1 MSQSSAR
8 FPSRDDKYYWSA
20 NLDFF
25 KDHLPLEKQTWNAL
39 AARGSFSDPAGQDP
53 HSRARRTAPDAAPS
67 PRGAGRR
74 LVQRVAG
81 ATSQMAARPAPGQA
95 RPGGQSRLSPLTLQG
110 ESKAPQARPRGEGR
124 RAHGLVTPEPVPQ
137 TRSRGG
143 ACLAC
148 RSPYLLPAPRR
159 PALAGAGA
167 AGWGRPEPGGA
178 AGLAAVWSAW
188 ARHVASASPA
198 PRGSPSFRDGHRR
211 RDSRKE
217 EKTPRIRPGSGFPS
231 VTWEKHRKSLKN
243 KT

>member
-53 HSRARRTAPDAAPS
+53 HSRARRTAPDAAPW
-67 PRGAGRR
+67 PRGAGWR

-124 RAHGLVTPEPVPQ
+124 RDHGLVTPEPVPQ

-143 ACLAC
+143 GLP
-148 RSPYLLPAPRR
+148 RLPQPLPA
-159 PALAGAGA
+159 AGARAACPGRRRCCGLGPARARGRCWPGGCPVGVGA
-167 AGWGRPEPGGA
+167 ARGECVTRT
-178 AGLAAVWSAW
+178 AGLTQLQGW
-188 ARHVASASPA
+188 ASPT
-198 PRGSPSFRDGHRR
+198 RFHKG
-211 RDSRKE
+211 RKDAEDQTGKRVSLSHVGKTQE
-217 EKTPRIRPGSGFPS
+217 ES
-231 VTWEKHRKSLKN
+231 EE
-243 KT
+243 

>member
-1 MSQSSAR
+1 MINITGVR
-8 FPSRDDKYYWSA
+8 

-25 KDHLPLEKQTWNAL
+25 KDHLPLEKETWNAL

-53 HSRARRTAPDAAPS
+53 HSRARRTAPDVAPW

-137 TRSRGG
+137 SRSRGG

-148 RSPYLLPAPRR
+148 RSPYLLPAPGR

-167 AGWGRPEPGGA
+167 AGWGRPEPGGRCWPGGCPVGVGA
-178 AGLAAVWSAW
+178 ARGERVTRTAGLTQLQGW
-188 ARHVASASPA
+188 ASPT
-198 PRGSPSFRDGHRR
+198 RFQKG
-211 RDSRKE
+211 RKDAE
-217 EKTPRIRPGSGFPS
+217 DQTGKWVSLSHVGKTPEES
-231 VTWEKHRKSLKN
+231 EE
-243 KT
+243 